1 MELNTARSRRKPP
14 KVSYGAFRLSR
25 ILRHIHVI
33 PRQGHR
39 GLLVAG
45 PLRLPVALGRSGVV
59 SRNRKKEGD
68 GGTPRGELPLRG
80 LWYRQDKVRPPNTKL
95 PMRATRQDDLW
106 CDAPGNRN
114 YNRPVRAPYP
124 ASHEKMWR
132 DDDVYDYVVELGW
145 NDRPRFQGRGSAIFM
160 HLARPGFKP
169 TEGCVAL
176 RRGDMEKLLPFLGP
190 ETVMLVR

>member
-1 MELNTARSRRKPP
+1 VELNTAWARRNPP
-14 KVSYGAFRLSR
+14 KVSHGTPNLSR

-33 PRQGHR
+33 PRGGHR
-39 GLLVAG
+39 GLLIAG
-45 PLRLPVALGRSGVV
+45 HLRLPVALGRTGVV
-59 SRNRKKEGD
+59 SRKIEGD
-68 GGTPRGELPLRG
+68 GGTPRGSLPLRR
-80 LWYRQDKVRPPNTKL
+80 LWYRADKVRTPKSFL
-95 PMRATRQDDLW
+95 PARATRRDDLW
-106 CDAPGNRN
+106 CDAPGDRN

-132 DDDVYDYVVELGW
+132 DDDVYDFVVELGW

-176 RRGDMEKLLPFLGP
+176 RRQDMERLLPLLGP
-190 ETVMLVR
+190 ETVMVVR